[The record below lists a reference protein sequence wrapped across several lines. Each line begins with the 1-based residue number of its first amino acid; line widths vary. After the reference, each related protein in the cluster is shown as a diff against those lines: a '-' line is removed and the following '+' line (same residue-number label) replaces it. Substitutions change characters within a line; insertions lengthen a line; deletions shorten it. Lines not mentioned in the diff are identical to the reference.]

1 MNCRTLY
8 IESFF
13 FWKNYIDCQQSIA
26 TLLCVCVCAPERT
39 PLAISLSVTSQTGR
53 FLCLWDFPG
62 KNTGVG
68 CHFLLQGSSLPRD
81 RTWVSHIVGGHF
93 AIWATRTGKIHESRL
108 IESGRTGDGKSECW
122 HFGISKLKWT
132 GIDEFN
138 SDEHYIYYCGQES
151 LRRNGVALIV
161 NKRVQNAVL
170 GYNLKNDRMI
180 SVHFQG
186 RPFNIT
192 VIMLNKLK
200 LDGSVKTYKAF

>member
-68 CHFLLQGSSLPRD
+68 CHFLLQGIFLTRD
-81 RTWVSHIVGGHF
+81 QNWVSHTAGRFVTM
-93 AIWATRTGKIHESRL
+93 WATSCHFLLQDIFLTQRL
-108 IESGRTGDGKSECW
+108 NPSLLGLLYWQVDYLTMS
-122 HFGISKLKWT
+122 HFGSPPLLNFTENWNI
-132 GIDEFN
+132 FN
-138 SDEHYIYYCGQES
+138 TLSIKFTCQPENMMAHPHIKDSSDKH
-151 LRRNGVALIV
+151 
-161 NKRVQNAVL
+161 
-170 GYNLKNDRMI
+170 
-180 SVHFQG
+180 
-186 RPFNIT
+186 
-192 VIMLNKLK
+192 
-200 LDGSVKTYKAF
+200 